1 MQVYL
6 VREKKTIESNAKS
19 VRELLLELKLNPTTF
34 LVSKNEELVSEKEQ
48 LDPNDSIKIIPVI
61 SGG

>member
-19 VRELLLELKLNPTTF
+19 VGELLSELKLNPTTF
-34 LVSKNEELVSEKEQ
+34 LVSKNEELVSENEQ
-48 LDPNDSIKIIPVI
+48 LDPKDSIKIIPVI